1 MSACSPT
8 FLPTPQEN
16 NEELKTLMTIPATQT
31 KTTQLAPVLIT
42 GGGRRLGRHAA
53 ETLADSGQPVIIT
66 YRTERPELDLLR
78 AKGIT
83 TLQADFTDEAH
94 ILDFIQRLTNTTLC
108 LRGIIHNA
116 SDWLP
121 DPQDLKNAS
130 ANFQHLFTVHMLAPL
145 LINQACEPLL
155 LAYQGQR
162 DIIHISDAI
171 VQKGSKK
178 HGAYVATKAGLESLT
193 QSFAARFA
201 PDIKVN
207 AIAPALIMFQANDDA
222 AYREKAL
229 KKSALQI
236 EPGAEV
242 ITQTIQYIMNN
253 RYLTGVILPVEG
265 GRSVI

>member
-1 MSACSPT
+1 
-8 FLPTPQEN
+8 
-16 NEELKTLMTIPATQT
+16 MTNAAA
-31 KTTQLAPVLIT
+31 KSESGLNAPVLIT

-66 YRTERPELDLLR
+66 YRTERPDLVELR
-78 AKGIT
+78 AKGIV
-83 TLQADFTDEAH
+83 TLQADFSDQAG
-94 ILDFIQRLTNTTLC
+94 ILDFIERLTQQTTS
-108 LRGIIHNA
+108 LRAIIHNA

-121 DPQDLKNAS
+121 DKKGVDNANLKQA
-130 ANFQHLFTVHMLAPL
+130 ADGFQQLFSVHMLAPL

-155 LAYQGQR
+155 LAHEGMR
-162 DIIHISDAI
+162 DIIHISDAV

-201 PDIKVN
+201 PAIKVN
-207 AIAPALIMFQANDDA
+207 AIAPALIMFQPDDDA
-222 AYREKAL
+222 EYRKKAL

-242 ITQTIQYIMNN
+242 ITQTIRYILDNA
-253 RYLTGVILPVEG
+253 YLTGVILPVEG
-265 GRSVI
+265 GRSVV